1 VIKLKKFEVKPNI
14 YWVGGI
20 DWNLRD
26 FHGYSTN
33 RGTTYNAYLIM
44 DKKIT
49 LVDTVK
55 HYLFD
60 EMISRI
66 KEITDPSKIDYI
78 ISNHV
83 EMDHSG
89 SIPKLIKICPNAKVI
104 TSTRG
109 EKGLLIHYKKD
120 LNFKVVQSGDTL
132 NIGKRTLQFIH
143 IPMVHWPDSMVT
155 YIPKDKLL
163 LPNDAFGQHI
173 ASIERFDD
181 EFEWGI
187 LKEEAAK
194 YYANIVM
201 PYGDQVKKALEA
213 LSTLEIDMIAPSH
226 GIIWRSNISEI
237 INEYKKWA
245 NYETDNKALIIY
257 DSMWGST
264 EKIAYALSEG
274 IEEAGIPVNLRNLK
288 NTNISDIITDLINS
302 KFILLG
308 SPTLNNTMLP
318 SMGGFLTYL
327 KGLRPK
333 NRIGFVFGS
342 YGWGGQAVGEI
353 EKILNDL
360 SWDLPVESININYVP
375 EKNDLKKAKE
385 IGKKLVKNI
394 KKIELYNK

>member
-1 VIKLKKFEVKPNI
+1 MIRLNKVEIKPDI

-20 DWNLRD
+20 DWDIRN

-60 EMISRI
+60 EMLSRI
-66 KEITDPSKIDYI
+66 KEIVDPLKIDYI
-78 ISNHV
+78 VSNHV

-89 SIPKLIKICPNAKVI
+89 SIQKLLEVAPNAQII
-104 TSTRG
+104 TSIRG
-109 EKGLLIHYKKD
+109 EKGLRRHYKKD
-120 LNFKVVQSGDTL
+120 WYFKVVKSGDAL
-132 NIGKRTLQFIH
+132 NIGERTLHFIE

-155 YIPKDKLL
+155 YIPSDKLL

-173 ASIERFDD
+173 ASSKRFDD
-181 EFEWGI
+181 EIDWGI

-201 PYGDQVKKALEA
+201 PYGSQVEKALDA
-213 LSTLEIDMIAPSH
+213 LSGLDIHMIAPSH
-226 GIIWRSNISEI
+226 GIIWRSLIPQI
-237 INEYKKWA
+237 LKEYSKWA
-245 NYETDNKALIIY
+245 KYETENKALIIY

-264 EKIAYALSEG
+264 EKIAYALREG
-274 IEEAGIPVNLRNLK
+274 IEHEGITVTIRNLK
-288 NTNISDIITDLINS
+288 TTHISDVITDLNS
-302 KFILLG
+302 SKLILIG

-318 SMGGFLTYL
+318 NMGGFLTYL

-353 EKILNDL
+353 ENILKDL
-360 SWDLPVESININYVP
+360 SWDIPVESINLNFVP
-375 EKNDLKKAKE
+375 DEKELQDVRKK
-385 IGKKLVKNI
+385 GKILGKYMKN
-394 KKIELYNK
+394 

>member
-1 VIKLKKFEVKPNI
+1 MIKLNKVEIKPGI

-20 DWNLRD
+20 DWDIRN

-33 RGTTYNAYLIM
+33 RGTTYNSYLIM

-60 EMISRI
+60 EMLSRI
-66 KEITDPSKIDYI
+66 KEIVDPSKIYYI

-89 SIPKLIKICPNAKVI
+89 SLPKLLEVCPNATVI

-109 EKGLLIHYKKD
+109 EKGLKRHYKKGW
-120 LNFKVVQSGDTL
+120 NFKVVKSGDTL
-132 NIGKRTLQFIH
+132 NIGKRTLHFVE

-155 YIPKDKLL
+155 YSPSDKLL

-173 ASIERFDD
+173 ASAKRFDD
-181 EFEWGI
+181 EVEWGI

-201 PYGDQVKKALEA
+201 PYGSQVEKALEA
-213 LSTLEIDMIAPSH
+213 LSGLDIDMIGPSH
-226 GIIWRSNISEI
+226 GIIWRSLIPKILE
-237 INEYKKWA
+237 EYTKWA
-245 NYETDNKALIIY
+245 KYETENKALIIY

-264 EKIAYALSEG
+264 EKIAYALWRG
-274 IEEAGIPVNLRNLK
+274 IEKAGVPVAIRNLK
-288 NTNISDIITDLINS
+288 NTHISDVITDIISSKMILI
-302 KFILLG
+302 G

-318 SMGGFLTYL
+318 TMGGFLTYL

-353 EKILNDL
+353 EKILKDL
-360 SWDLPVESININYVP
+360 SWDIPVESVNLNYVP
-375 EKNDLKKAKE
+375 DKKELEDVKKTGNMLGKYLKK
-385 IGKKLVKNI
+385 
-394 KKIELYNK
+394 

>member
-1 VIKLKKFEVKPNI
+1 VIKLNKVEIKPDI

-20 DWNLRD
+20 DWDIRN

-60 EMISRI
+60 EMLSRI
-66 KEITDPSKIDYI
+66 KEIIDPSKIDYI

-89 SIPKLIKICPNAKVI
+89 SIPKILKICPNAQII

-109 EKGLLIHYKKD
+109 EKGLRRHYKKEW
-120 LNFKVVQSGDTL
+120 NFKVVQSGDTL
-132 NIGKRTLQFIH
+132 NIGKRTLHFVH
-143 IPMVHWPDSMVT
+143 IPMVHWPDSMIT

-173 ASIERFDD
+173 ASSERFDD
-181 EFEWGI
+181 EIEWGI
-187 LKEEAAK
+187 LNEEAEK

-201 PYGDQVKKALEA
+201 PYGSQVEKVLE
-213 LSTLEIDMIAPSH
+213 TLPKLDIDMVAPSH
-226 GIIWRSNISEI
+226 GIIWRSHIKDIISQ
-237 INEYKKWA
+237 YSKWA
-245 NYETDNKALIIY
+245 RYETDQKALIIY

-264 EKIAYALSEG
+264 EKMAHCLKEG
-274 IEEAGIPVNLRNLK
+274 IEEAGIPVKMRNLK
-288 NTNISDIITDLINS
+288 TSHISDVVTDVNSSKLIA
-302 KFILLG
+302 IG

-318 SMGGFLTYL
+318 TMGGFLTYL

-333 NRIGFVFGS
+333 NRTGFVFGS
-342 YGWGGQAVGEI
+342 YGWGGQAVGEM
-353 EKILNDL
+353 EKILQEL
-360 SWDLPVESININYVP
+360 SWDMPIKSININYIP
-375 EKNDLKKAKE
+375 DENEFINMKE
-385 IGKKLVKNI
+385 TGNKLGKTI
-394 KKIELYNK
+394 KK